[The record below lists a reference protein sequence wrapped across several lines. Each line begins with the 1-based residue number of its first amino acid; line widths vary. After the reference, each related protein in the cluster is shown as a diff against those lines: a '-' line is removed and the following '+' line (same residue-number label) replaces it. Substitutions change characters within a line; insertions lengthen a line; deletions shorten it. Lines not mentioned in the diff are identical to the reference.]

1 VRPDLTWS
9 WKDEGEFE
17 RGCPLG
23 LISAADDAGVRA
35 ARDEVVGLVESR
47 GGPFGP
53 SFEPDVRAR
62 LRESAAAAL
71 PSPLPVAVSVLV
83 LLAHVP

>member
-1 VRPDLTWS
+1 MRPDLTWS

-53 SFEPDVRAR
+53 GFDTWRPDAGWSTPEV
-62 LRESAAAAL
+62 
-71 PSPLPVAVSVLV
+71 PPGVDTVA
-83 LLAHVP
+83 P